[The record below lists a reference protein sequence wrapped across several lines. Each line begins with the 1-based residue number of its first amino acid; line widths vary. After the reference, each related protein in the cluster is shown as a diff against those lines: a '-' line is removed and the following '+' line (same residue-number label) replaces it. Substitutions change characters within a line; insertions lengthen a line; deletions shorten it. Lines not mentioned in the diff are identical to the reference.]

1 MVKGNLGKF
10 SKNYLDQNLWSYID
24 EKEIQGLILDEK
36 FVQGRNFFFMNKISK
51 DIMFM
56 SRSLLDK
63 SLDFDEKIWAN
74 LEDDDGEKKET
85 YKSLFEGH

>member
-1 MVKGNLGKF
+1 
-10 SKNYLDQNLWSYID
+10 
-24 EKEIQGLILDEK
+24 
-36 FVQGRNFFFMNKISK
+36 
-51 DIMFM
+51 MFM